1 MLAKMEIDECE
12 QVDKEKSLTCS
23 CVANLSSLS
32 DYHDLDQLEAHEDTG
47 SKWNEDG
54 RCRFS
59 PTKNTPVDPCPCAE
73 WKQLF

>member
-12 QVDKEKSLTCS
+12 QVDEEKEPHLQLCGQSLLT
-23 CVANLSSLS
+23 N

-47 SKWNEDG
+47 SKWTEDG

-59 PTKNTPVDPCPCAE
+59 PTKNTSVDPCPCAE
-73 WKQLF
+73 RKQLF

>member
-47 SKWNEDG
+47 SKWTEDG
-54 RCRFS
+54 
-59 PTKNTPVDPCPCAE
+59 
-73 WKQLF
+73 